1 MASNPAVA
9 AAESAT
15 ATLAVDLEPDLVG
28 DVFFSFVRGSDVD
41 VDDDVADVDVDV
53 DVDPEA
59 DELELAE
66 LVECSE

>member
-53 DVDPEA
+53 DPEA

-66 LVECSE
+66 LAECSE